1 MHLSGG
7 ALHQASLVQFVRRVG
22 QKMKH
27 ILQRVLGREALSG
40 LKCSMGTRALSADN
54 MYTLAYP
61 DFLVEPKE

>member
-7 ALHQASLVQFVRRVG
+7 VLHQASLVQFLRRIG
-22 QKMKH
+22 HKMKH
-27 ILQRVLGREALSG
+27 RHQRVLGRGALSG
-40 LKCSMGTRALSADN
+40 LKHFMSTDAPTANN